1 MKKLQPLFSCY
12 PEVFVVFAISFLH
25 GLAYWMVMYS
35 SEILK
40 VVKAPAGFT
49 NAFFWGLYDTYMN
62 CIFRQSCQLP
72 LHSMYCTLPIDV
84 NM

>member
-62 CIFRQSCQLP
+62 CILGSLANYLYILCIALFRL
-72 LHSMYCTLPIDV
+72 M
-84 NM
+84 